1 MFKKDTRRGLALGA
15 AFSLVASL
23 FGAAPAALADETSVV
38 VAPFA
43 GTSNTMLITEDF
55 IVKTRLGNDQDSSK
69 INNLK
74 YYIEKPAG
82 YELSISNTVSSTA
95 ISAFDSTFHVT
106 TMTGADTDSVV
117 VPTGP
122 STTAVNQLRVQL
134 WSASNPTSISA
145 AVAVKIT
152 AFLDID
158 PDGVFD
164 TSEPHESYTVNFV
177 PWSTF
182 GASVNL
188 TTPVVGAQTLS
199 ATAAVSG
206 VNIEQLNGQFDLQFV
221 TTYDSQSSIS
231 ADLKAF
237 AADGNM
243 SGSQAVSTSAPAD
256 ASVSATLFYDQTND
270 GTLAAGEALV
280 IVKKGYSA
288 ATIEGVTVSPVAGAN
303 LVATSP
309 SAADSRLGSTFAL
322 KAWAYTGSTAVA
334 GKVPTF
340 TVTTAAVVL
349 SADKYLVINGTTFTQ
364 SSVLNNKSMALTA
377 GSDGKGTIT
386 IQTVGF
392 STTEALTVA
401 LSSENRTG
409 TYAVTPR
416 AILFSV
422 SSAVPNLVAQ
432 AGAATTV
439 VFNVVDQF
447 GETPATDDQTVVF
460 SIAGDAATTSTQSV
474 AVVSGV
480 ASVTVTPK
488 SATATGSYVI
498 TPNLLYTDRDG
509 NDKADNDSVI
519 ATTVFVKT
527 DIEDNEFTVEPAQA
541 TYSAS
546 ISYGVNLSYSA
557 DITVNVAQTGSSV
570 VISSPGLIIHSGTA
584 SASDTLTVVAGTAGV
599 VTFKATSRM
608 AGTYTVSLVSG
619 TATASTQ
626 IVVAAAAHDAGAA
639 ISYDVSELLVGKSSN
654 VTGTLVDANG
664 NPVATGDTASI
675 VVAWTGGGL
684 PFNLPTTTD
693 ADGEFTFQVLVLATE
708 TGQAAVSVTYRPNGA
723 AVDTDNLSFATAID
737 LVSSLT
743 PVAGDQKVNAGSF
756 KGYVAVYARGYEGQ
770 RLSAKIGKDWV
781 IVDPI
786 VNNQENGTLFRVTD
800 FTGAGVDI
808 AVRIYIDRVL
818 IDTINLTTK

>member
-1 MFKKDTRRGLALGA
+1 
-15 AFSLVASL
+15 
-23 FGAAPAALADETSVV
+23 
-38 VAPFA
+38 
-43 GTSNTMLITEDF
+43 
-55 IVKTRLGNDQDSSK
+55 
-69 INNLK
+69 
-74 YYIEKPAG
+74 
-82 YELSISNTVSSTA
+82 
-95 ISAFDSTFHVT
+95 
-106 TMTGADTDSVV
+106 
-117 VPTGP
+117 
-122 STTAVNQLRVQL
+122 
-134 WSASNPTSISA
+134 
-145 AVAVKIT
+145 
-152 AFLDID
+152 
-158 PDGVFD
+158 
-164 TSEPHESYTVNFV
+164 
-177 PWSTF
+177 
-182 GASVNL
+182 
-188 TTPVVGAQTLS
+188 
-199 ATAAVSG
+199 
-206 VNIEQLNGQFDLQFV
+206 
-221 TTYDSQSSIS
+221 
-231 ADLKAF
+231 
-237 AADGNM
+237 
-243 SGSQAVSTSAPAD
+243 
-256 ASVSATLFYDQTND
+256 
-270 GTLAAGEALV
+270 
-280 IVKKGYSA
+280 
-288 ATIEGVTVSPVAGAN
+288 
-303 LVATSP
+303 
-309 SAADSRLGSTFAL
+309 
-322 KAWAYTGSTAVA
+322 
-334 GKVPTF
+334 
-340 TVTTAAVVL
+340 
-349 SADKYLVINGTTFTQ
+349 
-364 SSVLNNKSMALTA
+364 MA
-377 GSDGKGTIT
+377 K
-386 IQTVGF
+386 
-392 STTEALTVA
+392 
-401 LSSENRTG
+401 
-409 TYAVTPR
+409 
-416 AILFSV
+416 
-422 SSAVPNLVAQ
+422 
-432 AGAATTV
+432 TV
-439 VFNVVDQF
+439 VFDVVDQF
-447 GETPATDDQTVVF
+447 GELPATNDQTIVF

-498 TPNLLYTDRDG
+498 TPNLFYTDRDG
-509 NDKADNDSVI
+509 NDKADNDSVV

-527 DIEDNEFTVEPAQA
+527 DIEDNEFTVKPAQA

-639 ISYDVSELLVGKSSN
+639 VSYDVSELLVGKSSN

-684 PFNLPTTTD
+684 PFNLPTATD

-708 TGQAAVSVTYRPNGA
+708 TGQAAVSVTYRPAGA
-723 AVDTDNLSFATAID
+723 AVDTDNKSFATAID